1 MWSDEQ
7 FEKLEEEERSHTNEA
22 ILAMSLVINNAKDDI
37 EKELQSFYQKYG
49 KDGVITYQE
58 ARKWVSEQDRRR
70 RMTVL
75 YLTIGGIFATTL
87 IKLSPKFENFLKDI
101 VKMEGDFFDIDVDP
115 LEVIYK
121 KWGVDGLNWLDRLD
135 DDIDLWT
142 RVILNDLKKSFLRKD
157 NLKDVMDQVNKRFD
171 NIQRV
176 LDRLGITESTAI
188 GTMARREVFKELG
201 IKKYRFYTRAD
212 ERTCEQCGGL
222 HGLIF
227 PISAYEVG
235 VTASPIHPRCR
246 CWEVPIVD

>member
-1 MWSDEQ
+1 
-7 FEKLEEEERSHTNEA
+7 
-22 ILAMSLVINNAKDDI
+22 
-37 EKELQSFYQKYG
+37 
-49 KDGVITYQE
+49 
-58 ARKWVSEQDRRR
+58 
-70 RMTVL
+70 MTVL
-75 YLTIGGIFATTL
+75 YLAISGIFTATL
-87 IKLSPKFENFLKDI
+87 LKLSPKFENFLKDI

-135 DDIDLWT
+135 DDVDLWA
-142 RVILNDLKKSFLRKD
+142 RVILNDIKKSFLRKD
-157 NLKDVMDQVNKRFD
+157 NLEDVMKQVNKRFD
-171 NIQRV
+171 NIERV
-176 LDRLGITESTAI
+176 LDRLGITESTAV
-188 GTMARREVFKELG
+188 GTEARREVFKKLG

-212 ERTCEQCGGL
+212 ERTCEQCGSL

>member
-7 FEKLEEEERSHTNEA
+7 FEKLEEEERNHTNEA
-22 ILAMSLVINNAKDDI
+22 IIAMLLVIAMAKDDI
-37 EKELQSFYQKYG
+37 EKELRNFYQKYG
-49 KDGVITYQE
+49 KDGVVTYQE
-58 ARKWVSEQDRRR
+58 ARKWVSEKDHRK

-75 YLTIGGIFATTL
+75 YLAISGIFTATL
-87 IKLSPKFENFLKDI
+87 LKLSSKFENFLKDI

-115 LEVIYK
+115 LEIIYK

-135 DDIDLWT
+135 DDVDLWA
-142 RVILNDLKKSFLRKD
+142 RVILNDIKKSFLRKD
-157 NLKDVMDQVNKRFD
+157 NLEDVMKQVNKRFD
-171 NIQRV
+171 NIERV
-176 LDRLGITESTAI
+176 LDRLGITESTAV
-188 GTMARREVFKELG
+188 GTEARREVFKKLG

-212 ERTCEQCGGL
+212 ERTCEQCGSL